1 MLGELLA
8 GILVGPFAIGG
19 LVLFEGEP
27 LVLLDETIRDIGGI
41 VPFLVWVLH
50 DFK

>member
-8 GILVGPFAIGG
+8 GILVGTFAFGG
-19 LVLFEGEP
+19 LVLFDGEP

-41 VPFLVWVLH
+41 AAIVILFVA
-50 DFK
+50 